1 LRPPVKEIAPRDA
14 VQLLDNNRVLLGFP
28 YFDQGHHRRYAIF
41 LHPLAE
47 KARKDFPHSPA
58 GKACSKTVVFSGSGD
73 AKTVKNQ

>member
-1 LRPPVKEIAPRDA
+1 LIRASSEICD
-14 VQLLDNNRVLLGFP
+14 
-28 YFDQGHHRRYAIF
+28 IF
-41 LHPLAE
+41 APLAE

>member
-1 LRPPVKEIAPRDA
+1 MLDPYERDCS
-14 VQLLDNNRVLLGFP
+14 DHRKHRVSHSFSLIDP
-28 YFDQGHHRRYAIF
+28 AYRTMRYVRAD
-41 LHPLAE
+41 LHE